1 MKTYS
6 LTFTDLNF
14 VSKDNLDQVE
24 LLMKTNLEKIR
35 IYKENKLKV
44 S

>member
-1 MKTYS
+1 MRTYW
-6 LTFTDLNF
+6 LAFTDLNF
-14 VSKDNLDQVE
+14 VSKEDLDQVE
-24 LLMKTNLEKIR
+24 LLMNTNLEKIR